1 MSFFKFLWANAPFL
15 FAGFMLALLS
25 SFGQTFFIAVFAGE
39 IRSEFSL
46 SHGEWGGIFGL
57 ATAVSA
63 GLMLWAG
70 GLTDRFRV
78 RTLGAVVLMG
88 LALACLGMAAN
99 PLLALLPVVI
109 FALRFLGQGMT
120 SHISGVA
127 MVRWFAGSR
136 GRALAVAALG
146 FSVGEALL
154 PIGFVALKAVMSW
167 RLLWVIAAGA
177 VVVSMPLLLI
187 LLRRER
193 TPQSMAHEA
202 QSLGMGGRHWTR
214 GNVLRHRLFW
224 FLMPAL
230 LGPSAFNTAFF
241 FQQVHLTEVK
251 GWPHAGLVALFPIY
265 SAATVVAMLGS
276 GWAVDRWGT
285 ARLMP
290 LYQLPLAAFYFLFA
304 GVDSLAMAMPIMVLL
319 GMTSGAQSTVP
330 VAFWAEFYGTRHIG
344 AIKATAAAIM
354 VMGSAIGPGL
364 TGALIDAGI
373 GFPQQ
378 MWGISAYILIS
389 CALVAFGIAR
399 SRRDLAMAPKI
410 DVIRP

>member
-154 PIGFVALKAVMSW
+154 PIGFVAL
-167 RLLWVIAAGA
+167 
-177 VVVSMPLLLI
+177 
-187 LLRRER
+187 
-193 TPQSMAHEA
+193 
-202 QSLGMGGRHWTR
+202 
-214 GNVLRHRLFW
+214 
-224 FLMPAL
+224 
-230 LGPSAFNTAFF
+230 
-241 FQQVHLTEVK
+241 
-251 GWPHAGLVALFPIY
+251 
-265 SAATVVAMLGS
+265 
-276 GWAVDRWGT
+276 
-285 ARLMP
+285 
-290 LYQLPLAAFYFLFA
+290 
-304 GVDSLAMAMPIMVLL
+304 
-319 GMTSGAQSTVP
+319 
-330 VAFWAEFYGTRHIG
+330 
-344 AIKATAAAIM
+344 
-354 VMGSAIGPGL
+354 
-364 TGALIDAGI
+364 
-373 GFPQQ
+373 
-378 MWGISAYILIS
+378 
-389 CALVAFGIAR
+389 
-399 SRRDLAMAPKI
+399 
-410 DVIRP
+410 